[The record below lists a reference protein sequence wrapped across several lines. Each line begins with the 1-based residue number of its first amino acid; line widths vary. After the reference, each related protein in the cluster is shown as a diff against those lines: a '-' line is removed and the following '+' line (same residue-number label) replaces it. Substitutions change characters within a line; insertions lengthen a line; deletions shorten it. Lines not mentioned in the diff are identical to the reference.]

1 MTRPQCESP
10 VRLAADSAPTAH
22 ASATPS
28 RRPPPGRSVSIDT
41 ELKSPLNHRHPL
53 RSQDSAAPAVAPNPP
68 ALVQRGSP
76 APRSPS
82 ASATWA
88 NGARPWSPTH
98 TRNLGRAAA
107 YAAQSIVDVVARSLS
122 PTLHAS
128 SLFES
133 PTVTSPTQ
141 MAPFHELI
149 DGGSRT
155 ESPEAFLHAK
165 QRATVSM
172 RTRRRNTP
180 DLQPRTQPERMHSVD
195 SEHAAVRMISSRA
208 QTPAEEYIAR
218 HPLAA
223 RPIQPPSEHTI
234 SMHSSIV
241 APQARRGAVWLR
253 ARRARRRAAPLWS
266 RERLQSAM
274 HQFGATLQLLV
285 HPRELAACVCRRGAA
300 QAQYW
305 DEAFREP
312 DTGAR
317 CWHPPWLHAYIPLM
331 IWLGVTLLS
340 TAVVVVFHSAVFGM
354 LDALSVALRRRG
366 VVGRVL
372 FGVMI
377 FVTTFPPFPLY
388 STLVVLSGFAFGM
401 WQGFVVSYVAAL
413 LGALTVFSLSRSFLH
428 GWMTRLLRASGGLSK
443 VVRAIEKQPRLLF
456 LVRLAPYPYNL
467 LNTLLA
473 SSTVLTLRTY
483 MLCTACALPKLM
495 VHTALGAS
503 IKSFAQYHAPP
514 SSGNMGVLVAET
526 HEPEKER
533 AETVRQVASFVG
545 IALCIGIFFYIYH
558 VTSRA
563 VDDLEDK
570 SEGEAAAE
578 LDELLGTSE
587 ELESDKDEAPYSPSQ
602 ATPIEPTWVRPALQ
616 RRSTTPLFAPESTE
630 AKDALYAP
638 SVYAPSELGRSA
650 SLHHARRPLSIAE
663 QIAEMERAAEAHGS
677 R

>member
-28 RRPPPGRSVSIDT
+28 RRPPPGRSISIATDV
-41 ELKSPLNHRHPL
+41 KSPLNHRHPL
-53 RSQDSAAPAVAPNPP
+53 RPQDGAAPALGQSPP

-76 APRSPS
+76 APVSPS
-82 ASATWA
+82 ASSTWA

-122 PTLHAS
+122 PTLQAS
-128 SLFES
+128 TLFES
-133 PTVTSPTQ
+133 PTVMSPTQ
-141 MAPFHELI
+141 MTPFHELI

-165 QRATVSM
+165 QRATVSK

-234 SMHSSIV
+234 SMHS
-241 APQARRGAVWLR
+241 AP
-253 ARRARRRAAPLWS
+253 RRRVAACAPCPAPRRPRWS
-266 RERLQSAM
+266 RERLLSAM

-285 HPRELAACVCRRGAA
+285 HPRELAACVWRRGAA
-300 QAQYW
+300 QARYW

-331 IWLGVTLLS
+331 IWLGVTLAS
-340 TAVVVVFHSAVFGM
+340 TAIVVVFHSAVFGM

-401 WQGFVVSYVAAL
+401 WQGFMVSYVAAL

-503 IKSFAQYHAPP
+503 IKSFAQYHAPA

-602 ATPIEPTWVRPALQ
+602 ATPIEPTWVHPALQ
-616 RRSTTPLFAPESTE
+616 RRRSTPLFAPESAE
-630 AKDALYAP
+630 AKDVLYAP

-650 SLHHARRPLSIAE
+650 SLHQARRPLSIAE
-663 QIAEMERAAEAHGS
+663 QIDEMERAAEAHGS